1 MQLTS
6 DDRKELLAIART
18 AVYEKLCEREF
29 TVGASRIRGNL
40 ALQSGAFVTIRNQA
54 HLRGCIGYVVS
65 EQSLAETIAD
75 IAVKAATLD
84 PRFMPVSPDELDEI
98 TIEISVLSQ
107 LELLTDVGSII
118 IGVHGIY
125 LEGEYHRG
133 LLLPQ
138 VAVENAWDAEKFI
151 TQLGKKAGI
160 HDFHLHYPE
169 VTIYTFTADV
179 FDEKSTGQ
187 REQ

>member
-1 MQLTS
+1 MHLTS
-6 DDRKELLAIART
+6 DERKELLAIART
-18 AVYEKLCEREF
+18 AVYEKLCRREF

-54 HLRGCIGYVVS
+54 QLRGCIGYVVG

-75 IAVKAATLD
+75 IAVKAATQD
-84 PRFMPVSPDELDEI
+84 PRFIPVSSDELDEI

-118 IGVHGIY
+118 IGVHGLY

-138 VAVENAWDAEKFI
+138 VAVENAWDAERFI
-151 TQLGKKAGI
+151 TQLGRKAGI
-160 HDFHLHYPE
+160 HDLHLQFPE
-169 VTIYTFTADV
+169 VNIYTFTADV
-179 FDEKSTGQ
+179 FDEKATGQ
-187 REQ
+187 REL